1 MDLVLKE
8 RLALQA
14 NQEDQEKMEILVDQ
28 EDLAH
33 KVRKALLEA
42 QDQTVLPV
50 KTAFPVDQEALD
62 SLARTDNLVLL
73 VNPEDLESPVEQART
88 VFLEDQALP
97 VNLEVLVN
105 LVSQESQARMVYQAI
120 LVDQALLDHK
130 VPLESLVTPVPL
142 ASPEAL
148 DLLDPLAQPDQLV
161 TQDNPDSPVSL
172 VLKDLWDPLVPQA
185 KP

>member
-1 MDLVLKE
+1 
-8 RLALQA
+8 
-14 NQEDQEKMEILVDQ
+14 
-28 EDLAH
+28 
-33 KVRKALLEA
+33 
-42 QDQTVLPV
+42 
-50 KTAFPVDQEALD
+50 
-62 SLARTDNLVLL
+62 
-73 VNPEDLESPVEQART
+73 
-88 VFLEDQALP
+88 
-97 VNLEVLVN
+97 
-105 LVSQESQARMVYQAI
+105 MVYQAI

-172 VLKDLWDPLVPQA
+172 VLKDPWDPLVPQA